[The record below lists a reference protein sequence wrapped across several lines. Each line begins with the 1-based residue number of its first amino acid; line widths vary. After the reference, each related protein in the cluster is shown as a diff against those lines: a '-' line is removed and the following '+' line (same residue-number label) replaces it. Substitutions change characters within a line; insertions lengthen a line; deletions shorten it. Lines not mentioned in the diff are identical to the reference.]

1 MAPIPVWQNFN
12 LTPLFITINSVNF
25 KHHMAKKPV
34 TTSSL
39 SPKRVADSKTVMT
52 ELIMPN
58 DTNPMSHLMGGYL
71 MRWMDIVSAICAGKH
86 CESHVVTAAVDHI
99 SFQNPIYLGDVI
111 TLEASVTRAFNTSV
125 EIYVEVFAN
134 NIKGQQP
141 RRCNHAYFTF
151 VALDDKKKNPVP
163 VPPVLPLS
171 NEEQQL
177 YDSAARRRELRLI
190 LSGRI
195 KPKDATL
202 LRQFF
207 TEL

>member
-1 MAPIPVWQNFN
+1 MTKPI
-12 LTPLFITINSVNF
+12 
-25 KHHMAKKPV
+25 KKS
-34 TTSSL
+34 TL
-39 SPKRVADSKTVMT
+39 DPKKVSESKTVMT

-58 DTNPMSHLMGGYL
+58 DTNPMNNLMGGYL
-71 MRWMDIVSAICAGKH
+71 MRWMDIVCAICAGKH
-86 CESHVVTAAVDHI
+86 CEAHVVTAAVDHI
-99 SFQNPIYLGDVI
+99 SFTNPIFLGDVI

-134 NIKGQQP
+134 DIKGQQP

-171 NEEQQL
+171 SEEQQL
-177 YDSAARRRELRLI
+177 FEGAARRRELRLI

-195 KPKDATL
+195 KAKDATL
-202 LRQFF
+202 LRQYF
-207 TEL
+207 TDI